1 MTLERCP
8 VSSTWQVKSKVPGR
22 SYQVPGAVLTCSNK
36 NATAG
41 MVAATRITSKSTFM
55 IIHSNLP
62 RSPHFLHG
70 SDIWPVKWAYDRNHD
85 LYIFQDFLMLISEIL
100 PLPSTN
106 PSKNVILVFLPSL
119 RKRETVLALTSQVRE
134 LVWWFCQ
141 LLSISMPITH
151 LETKVTSQS
160 RAVDPVWE
168 EDCPKPHRWPDHH
181 KPFLWLVDYS
191 DMLNPQDL
199 AKIKFQFQVA
209 PKRITYFLSPHHP
222 SKGLWFPLGDAWA
235 RKALL

>member
-160 RAVDPVWE
+160 RAEYSPGESLPSFEAQQYHLLALWRWQRRSLT
-168 EDCPKPHRWPDHH
+168 KPS
-181 KPFLWLVDYS
+181 FLHL
-191 DMLNPQDL
+191 
-199 AKIKFQFQVA
+199 KI
-209 PKRITYFLSPHHP
+209 RII
-222 SKGLWFPLGDAWA
+222 
-235 RKALL
+235 